1 MHKISLVLEA
11 IRPLYCN
18 LLPKN
23 LFFLGK
29 KGTPFG
35 RYIATFEAIAK
46 YSFSVKRISISVTA
60 GKISVNSNVFTA
72 ENASKIT
79 FAINLILFFLTFFI
93 PFNGI

>member
-46 YSFSVKRISISVTA
+46 K
-60 GKISVNSNVFTA
+60 
-72 ENASKIT
+72 
-79 FAINLILFFLTFFI
+79 
-93 PFNGI
+93 